1 MARETPTP
9 LISTRQRPKG
19 AALRLLCHWFWAK
32 AREKMTWTM
41 DSLSP
46 HQHVEDRLNNP
57 HRVAAIEWARDHM
70 VSRDFVI
77 FDSETTGLSSPVD
90 FVEIAVVGPTGETLF
105 NSLLK
110 PSCRIEPRARAVHG
124 HSGNSLSGAPRF
136 FEVYPDLLEVLY
148 KRRVVVFNAPYDRRV
163 WDMAVRNLGAR
174 GALAGGLPRW
184 ECAMRQYARFVGEPS
199 KRGGGYRL
207 QKLLG
212 GDHTAL
218 GDALATLRLI
228 EGMAA
233 G

>member
-1 MARETPTP
+1 
-9 LISTRQRPKG
+9 
-19 AALRLLCHWFWAK
+19 
-32 AREKMTWTM
+32 M
-41 DSLSP
+41 DSLIP
-46 HQHVEDRLNNP
+46 HQHLDDHLSNP
-57 HRVAAIEWARDHM
+57 DRVAAVEWARDLL
-70 VSRDFVI
+70 VSRAFVI

-105 NSLLK
+105 DSLLK

-148 KRRVVVFNAPYDRRV
+148 KRRVVVFNASYDRRV
-163 WDMAVRNLGAR
+163 WDTVIRHLGAR
-174 GALAGGLPRW
+174 GALAGELPRW
-184 ECAMRQYARFVGEPS
+184 ECAMRQYTRFVGEPA
-199 KRGGGYRL
+199 KRGRGYRP
-207 QKLLG
+207 QKLPG

-228 EGMAA
+228 ERMAA